1 MQSTTATFDQITQF
15 MSEVDMDDVFDLEE
29 EMNALAGESEGSP
42 VETVQRAIRALE
54 QVDSG
59 MVKMFGNEEQL
70 QKAEDRLR
78 DLLALMER
86 GEEAAV
92 AAALRA
98 SYQEDHDFVERM
110 PTWELIYPSESDENK
125 EYVVTWDVGSK
136 WHPSGQVPE
145 YGCTCKSFQY
155 KTTGK
160 RCKHIEA
167 VIDKHGGGGAVPPNA
182 NHTGSVAVLH
192 SSKYKAG
199 QKEEGELPD

>member
-1 MQSTTATFDQITQF
+1 MQSTTGTFDQITQF

-29 EMNALAGESEGSP
+29 EMNALVGESEDSP
-42 VETVQRAIRALE
+42 VQTVQRAIRALE

-70 QKAEDRLR
+70 QKAENQLR
-78 DLLALMER
+78 DLLALMQR

-92 AAALRA
+92 AAALRS

-110 PTWELIYPSESDENK
+110 PTWELVYPSESDENK

-136 WHPSGQVPE
+136 WHPSAQVPE

-155 KTTGK
+155 KTTGNH
-160 RCKHIEA
+160 CKHIEA
-167 VIDKHGGGGAVPPNA
+167 IIKQHGGGGAVPPNA

-192 SSKYKAG
+192 SSRYKAG
-199 QKEEGELPD
+199 QEEQGGLPD